1 MSTRAAGV
9 LLALVTATI
18 SGFAVFL
25 NGYAVK
31 RFDDATVYT
40 TAKNGVAGILLVLLA
55 LPLLTS
61 SRHAGRVAPRPR
73 SRLQW
78 AALLALGVIGGSVP
92 FVLFFE
98 GLARA
103 SSTQAA
109 FIHKTLV
116 IWVALLAVPLLRER
130 LAWPHFA
137 AIGLLVAG
145 QAAIAGDAG
154 TMAIGTGELMIFA
167 ATLLWAIEVVFVKRL
182 LESLAAPTLAA
193 ARLGIGT
200 ALLLAYVAVSGRW
213 SELASLGTT
222 EWGWA
227 LLTGLLLAGYVAT
240 WYAALARAQAVDVTA
255 VLVLAAVVTALL
267 DRGIEGT
274 PVDLVGVGLVAAGGA
289 LAALLTLRSAPRPA
303 PA

>member
-40 TAKNGVAGILLVLLA
+40 TAKNGVAGLLLVLVA
-55 LPLLTS
+55 LPLLIS
-61 SRHAGRVAPRPR
+61 SGRAGRVASRPR
-73 SRLQW
+73 SGLQW

-130 LAWPHFA
+130 LAWPHYA
-137 AIGLLVAG
+137 AIGLLVTG

-154 TMAIGTGELMIFA
+154 TITIGAGEVMIFA
-167 ATLLWAIEVVFVKRL
+167 ATLLWAIEVVFVKWL
-182 LESLAAPTLAA
+182 LDSLAAPTLAA
-193 ARLGIGT
+193 ARLGIG
-200 ALLLAYVAVSGRW
+200 AVLLLAYVALSGRW
-213 SELASLGTT
+213 SELASLGMT

-227 LLTGLLLAGYVAT
+227 LVTGLLLAGYVAT

-274 PVDLVGVGLVAAGGA
+274 PVDLLGVGFVAAGGA
-289 LAALLTLRSAPRPA
+289 LAALLAFRSAPGPA

>member
-40 TAKNGVAGILLVLLA
+40 TAKNGVAGILLVLVA

-61 SRHAGRVAPRPR
+61 SSQAGRVAPRPR
-73 SRLQW
+73 SGLQW
-78 AALLALGVIGGSVP
+78 AALLALGVVGGSVA

-137 AIGLLVAG
+137 AIGLLLAG

-154 TMAIGTGELMIFA
+154 TIAFGAGELMILA

-200 ALLLAYVAVSGRW
+200 ALLVGYVALSGRW
-213 SELASLGTT
+213 SELTSLGSNQ
-222 EWGWA
+222 WAWA
-227 LLTGLLLAGYVAT
+227 LLTGVLLAGFVAT

-274 PVDLVGVGLVAAGGA
+274 PLDLLGVGLIAAGGA
-289 LAALLTLRSAPRPA
+289 LAALLALRPA
-303 PA
+303 PRLATA